1 MMAMRDS
8 DFDAIGSELRRGGSV
23 PALDTL
29 VDILR
34 REGRYHDFF
43 EARLMQCRDRAGLP
57 ISRDLDP
64 DGLEDSQQMALEASY
79 LEACRE
85 TGVLLIAAG
94 QIREAWMYWKTSGD
108 GEKMREAFGQL
119 DVDEENIDAVIETAI
134 YEGVDTEFGFR
145 QLLLHYGTCNAITTF
160 ESVMRSRN
168 LSEQRRVAEIL
179 VRHLHAELLKNLL
192 ASLDEE
198 ISTTDDPS
206 TALSRLV
213 ENRGEMFGQY
223 TVHVDAS
230 HLSSVVRFARVV
242 NEREV
247 VALALDLTQYG
258 CQLHE
263 NFQFPEEPPFE
274 ETYRSHRLLF
284 AAQMGQN
291 VDEAI
296 RFFKEQAEKTE
307 VATEGTLPAEVY
319 VMLLARLGRH
329 REAIDCHVALLP
341 GDVQTTGIAPSLLDL
356 ARDSGDYSQLLKVAR
371 KRDDLLGFTVGEI
384 EKQKQ

>member
-1 MMAMRDS
+1 MAMQDS
-8 DFDAIGSELRRGGSV
+8 AFDAIGSELRRGGSAL
-23 PALDTL
+23 ALDTL

-34 REGRYHDFF
+34 REGQYHDFF

-57 ISRDLDP
+57 ISRDLDT
-64 DGLEDSQQMALEASY
+64 DGLEDSQQIALEASY

-85 TGVLLIAAG
+85 TGALFIAAG

-108 GEKMREAFGQL
+108 GAKMREAFGQL
-119 DVDEENIDAVIETAI
+119 DVDENNIDAVIETAI
-134 YEGVDTEFGFR
+134 YEGVEIEFGFR

-242 NEREV
+242 NERAV
-247 VALALDLTQYG
+247 LTLALDLTQYG

-263 NFQFPEEPPFE
+263 NFQFPDESPFE

-329 REAIDCHVALLP
+329 REAIDCYVALLP
-341 GDVQTTGIAPSLLDL
+341 GEVQTTGIAPSLLDL